1 MIPMWMFGPAIA
13 SGNAFILK
21 PSERDPSV
29 PVRLAELLLEA
40 GLPEGVLNVVP
51 GDKDVVEEIL
61 VHPPIKEVSFVGT
74 THITHEVTA
83 RGATHGKPSQRTH
96 GKAQ

>member
-29 PVRLAELLLEA
+29 PVRLAELMLEA
-40 GLPEGVLNVVP
+40 GLPEGVLNVVH
-51 GDKDVVEEIL
+51 GDTDVVEAIHA
-61 VHPPIKEVSFVGT
+61 HPLLTAGSFVGST
-74 THITHEVTA
+74 PLPKRKSCGE
-83 RGATHGKPSQRTH
+83 GKRVSERVEL
-96 GKAQ
+96 GGRR